1 MNDRKGLSYETLLS
15 IQTADLALWG
25 SKCHAILIAS
35 VTEYVR
41 SQNRCATQPE
51 ETHRVYRGQDLI
63 EIIRQWPNLQS
74 PYAVTPNLD
83 EV

>member
-1 MNDRKGLSYETLLS
+1 MTDRKGLSYETLVAV
-15 IQTADLALWG
+15 QTADLALWG
-25 SKCHAILIAS
+25 SKCRPEVIQP

-74 PYAVTPNLD
+74 PYASIPNLD